1 MKPTMKNALRDAF
14 EAPAPADKRDFLRTL
29 PQPGISHLSFMLIQ
43 AGYIRRWVWALSI
56 LLFISI
62 LTATLFTS
70 ENTLWMLSAVI
81 PFVALS
87 AVAENARSQ
96 AYGMAELEMAS
107 RFSLKSVILARMAIL
122 GLCHFCLLALLIPL
136 ASLNAAAEMSGK
148 LAVMAQSGIYILV
161 PYLLTTVCGL
171 WIVRKIHTREAI
183 YGCTAVAVL
192 VSAADIAL
200 RSAASILFQRAYF
213 HRWVLAL
220 GVLVLL
226 TALEYYKT
234 IRQTEELSWN
244 LS

>member
-1 MKPTMKNALRDAF
+1 MKPNMKNALKDAF
-14 EAPAPADKRDFLRTL
+14 EAPTPTGKRAFLKDL

-43 AGYIRRWVWALSI
+43 AAYIRRWVWALSI

-62 LTATLFTS
+62 LSVTLFTS
-70 ENTLWMLSAVI
+70 ENTQWMLSAMI

-107 RFSLKSVILARMAIL
+107 RFSLKSVIMARMAIL

-136 ASLNAAAEMSGK
+136 GALHVTEGISGK

-171 WIVRKIHTREAI
+171 WIVRKIHSREAI

-200 RSAASILFQRAYF
+200 RSTASALYQRAYF
-213 HRWVLAL
+213 HRWVMAL
-220 GVLVLL
+220 GILVLL